1 VSKESKGLLYGL
13 LGIMAFSLT
22 LPFTRIIIP
31 YMDPIFI
38 GLGRAGFASYVAIIL
53 LVLFRV
59 PLPTRRQFLA
69 LIVVSLGVVIGFPL
83 LSSLA
88 MQTVPANH
96 GGVMLGLL
104 PLATAAVGSLIHKEK
119 PSSGFWL
126 SALIGSIL
134 VISYSLMQNNSY
146 SGSYLKAGNFYL
158 LGSIVAAA
166 IGYTVGG
173 GLSKQLGGWQ
183 VICWALAISAP
194 FVSIPVFFLL
204 PERTSSIPTIAW
216 LSFAYLVLVSQL
228 GGFFLWNKGLALGGI
243 ARVSQIQLVQP
254 FLTILFS
261 ALLIG
266 EEIETLSII
275 FALAIVL
282 TVFINRRMSIKSD

>member
-13 LGIMAFSLT
+13 LGIVTFSLT
-22 LPFTRIIIP
+22 LPFTRIVIP

-38 GLGRAGFASYVAIIL
+38 GLGRAGFASYVAIVL
-53 LVLFRV
+53 LLLFKA

-83 LSSLA
+83 LSALA
-88 MQTVPANH
+88 MQTVPASH

-104 PLATAAVGSLIHKEK
+104 PLATAVAGALIHKEK
-119 PSSGFWL
+119 PSSVFWI
-126 SALIGSIL
+126 SALIGSGI
-134 VISYSLMQNNSY
+134 VISYSLLQNNSS
-146 SGSYLKAGNFYL
+146 SGSYLKLGDFYL

-166 IGYTVGG
+166 IGYAVGG
-173 GLSKQLGGWQ
+173 GLSKQLGAWQ

-194 FVSIPVFFLL
+194 FVSIPVFLLL
-204 PERTSSIPTIAW
+204 PESTGSIPSIVW

-266 EEIETLSII
+266 EEIETLSVI
-275 FALAIVL
+275 FAIAIVS
-282 TVFINRRMSIKSD
+282 TVLINRRTSVKIS